1 LVGWTGNALPSG
13 ERSHNGVKKAQKFP
27 GMASGEEALTAV
39 RKVTLIV
46 AGERNSFSGF
56 LVKV

>member
-1 LVGWTGNALPSG
+1 MLCPAEKEAG
-13 ERSHNGVKKAQKFP
+13 KKKGSEIP
-27 GMASGEEALTAV
+27 LKKGMASGEEALTAV

-46 AGERNSFSGF
+46 AGERNSFSRF